1 MLGFFRS
8 FLKSRLGVILAL
20 VFLALIALAFAG
32 ADITGSRFG
41 GVAGG
46 DRATTVGGDRIGVGD
61 LGKTVTRAF
70 ESERQQTPTLTM
82 KDFLEQ
88 GALDDALSGMVDRT
102 ALLEWGKKYGIVASS
117 RLVDSEI
124 AKIPAFQG
132 PDGKFSQTTYKQLIS
147 QRGLTEAAVR
157 DDIAKG
163 LVARQLLVPAGF
175 GATMPREAGLG
186 YG

>member
-46 DRATTVGGDRIGVGD
+46 DRAASVGGDRIGIGD

-102 ALLEWGKKYGIVASS
+102 AMLEWGKKYG
-117 RLVDSEI
+117 
-124 AKIPAFQG
+124 
-132 PDGKFSQTTYKQLIS
+132 
-147 QRGLTEAAVR
+147 
-157 DDIAKG
+157 
-163 LVARQLLVPAGF
+163 
-175 GATMPREAGLG
+175 
-186 YG
+186 